1 MKIGAG
7 FSYNIG
13 HTVTEV
19 KSWNA
24 AMMYIQ
30 CTPCSVESEAM
41 MYSAGSSDVQ
51 GHVWDKKKW
60 GHGNAVSLLSN

>member
-13 HTVTEV
+13 HTVTDV
-19 KSWNA
+19 KH
-24 AMMYIQ
+24 IQ

-51 GHVWDKKKW
+51 GHVWDKKK
-60 GHGNAVSLLSN
+60 